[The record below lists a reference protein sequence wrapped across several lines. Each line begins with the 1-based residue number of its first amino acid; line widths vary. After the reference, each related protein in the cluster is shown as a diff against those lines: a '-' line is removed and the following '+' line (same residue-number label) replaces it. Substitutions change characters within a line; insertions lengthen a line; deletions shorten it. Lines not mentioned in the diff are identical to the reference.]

1 MAKALY
7 AALSAGHILSSAL
20 LNPQGIVSV
29 FSGCIFYA
37 ICYWYTENILYTI
50 IPHALH
56 NLLCYPDASRLYNEE
71 NGYSL
76 LKLPVFIIYALVFA
90 AGMIWLVKVF
100 TKKYSYNK
108 ED

>member
-1 MAKALY
+1 M
-7 AALSAGHILSSAL
+7 
-20 LNPQGIVSV
+20 
-29 FSGCIFYA
+29 
-37 ICYWYTENILYTI
+37 
-50 IPHALH
+50 
-56 NLLCYPDASRLYNEE
+56 LLCYPDASGLYNEE